1 MQERMQISK
10 MDLNTV
16 IGNLRKAGRYSDQQI
31 QLIQDDLLY
40 GLSKEETERYT
51 QKSYDFKQMQVY
63 SRCLRNNYSEE
74 VIAVI
79 TEDGLSGSQMEVAL
93 EFYEKGIPVETIS
106 KVAAGDMTAA
116 NMKRAYQRV
125 LDEMDKA
132 ARESDTDSSYAQ
144 ELMEQIN
151 SVVSKLEFQ
160 EQRYDALNQKLKEI
174 ETVKKDSEVEIQL
187 RKELSEK
194 DKLLIEQQNRLND
207 AHVASAKLRNELEVL
222 RKENDEMQTVVNGY
236 QKKEQQNE
244 NMEEQEE
251 QEEQDNKIPSLSEVK
266 NVTEVQKKECSKVV
280 VEKERVKQRME
291 SVPIYYG
298 MPIGYSIALVD
309 GNTVM
314 IPAALVEKTIKKTSA
329 LLGIFSKLMLKK
341 KSRQDLIKLIAAK
354 ELTPEQLFQIRSAIE
369 KGLTEGQLLEI
380 IRNKITAEQMKEI
393 IEIAVLENS
402 MGE

>member
-16 IGNLRKAGRYSDQQI
+16 IGNLRKAGRYSEQQI
-31 QLIQDDLLY
+31 QLIKDDLLY

-51 QKSYDFKQMQVY
+51 QKSYDFKQMLVY

-79 TEDGLSGSQMEVAL
+79 TADGLTGSQMEVAL
-93 EFYEKGIPVETIS
+93 EFYEKGIPVETIT

-132 ARESDTDSSYAQ
+132 ARDSDTDSSYAQ
-144 ELMEQIN
+144 ELMEQIK

-174 ETVKKDSEVEIQL
+174 DTVKKDSEVEIQL

-244 NMEEQEE
+244 NMAEQD
-251 QEEQDNKIPSLSEVK
+251 EQDNKIPSLSEVK

-314 IPAALVEKTIKKTSA
+314 IPAAPVEKTIKKTSA
-329 LLGIFSKLMLKK
+329 LLGIFSKLILKK

-354 ELTPEQLFQIRSAIE
+354 ELTPDQLFQIRSAIE
-369 KGLTEGQLLEI
+369 KGLTEGQLLEL

>member
-16 IGNLRKAGRYSDQQI
+16 IGNLRKTDRYSEQQI

-79 TEDGLSGSQMEVAL
+79 TADGLTGSQMEVAL
-93 EFYEKGIPVETIS
+93 EFYEKGISVEMIS

-125 LDEMDKA
+125 LDEIDKA
-132 ARESDTDSSYAQ
+132 ARDSDADSSYAQ
-144 ELMEQIN
+144 ELMEQIK

-174 ETVKKDSEVEIQL
+174 DTVKKDSEVEIQL

-222 RKENDEMQTVVNGY
+222 RKENDEMQTVVNEH
-236 QKKEQQNE
+236 KIKEQSE
-244 NMEEQEE
+244 IEAI
-251 QEEQDNKIPSLSEVK
+251 QDKESSITKEVEFQMLQTK
-266 NVTEVQKKECSKVV
+266 EDQKVMTEGEKVQK
-280 VEKERVKQRME
+280 RME
-291 SVPIYYG
+291 SIPVYYG
-298 MPIGYSIALVD
+298 VPIGYHFAMVN
-309 GNTVM
+309 GATVM
-314 IPAALVEKTIKKTSA
+314 FPTTHVEKTMKKSFPA
-329 LLGIFSKLMLKK
+329 LGIFLKLVLKK
-341 KSRQDLIKLIAAK
+341 KSRQDLVKLIAAK
-354 ELTPEQLFQIRSAIE
+354 ELTPEQLVQIKNAIE
-369 KGLTEGQLLEI
+369 KGLTEGQLLELI
-380 IRNKITAEQMKEI
+380 QNKISAEQMKEI
-393 IEIAVLENS
+393 IEIAVLENNL
-402 MGE
+402 GE

>member
-16 IGNLRKAGRYSDQQI
+16 IGNLRKTGRYSEQQI

-79 TEDGLSGSQMEVAL
+79 TADGLTGSQMEVAL

-106 KVAAGDMTAA
+106 KVATGDMTAA

-125 LDEMDKA
+125 LDEMDKV
-132 ARESDTDSSYAQ
+132 ARDSDADSSYAQ
-144 ELMEQIN
+144 ELMEQIK

-174 ETVKKDSEVEIQL
+174 DTVKKDSEVQIQL

-244 NMEEQEE
+244 NMAEQD
-251 QEEQDNKIPSLSEVK
+251 EQDNKIPSLSEVK
-266 NVTEVQKKECSKVV
+266 NVTEVQKKESPKVV
-280 VEKERVKQRME
+280 IEREKVQQRMK
-291 SVPIYYG
+291 SVPVYYG

-314 IPAALVEKTIKKTSA
+314 IPAAPVEKTIKKTSA

-354 ELTPEQLFQIRSAIE
+354 ELTPDQLFQIRSAIE

>member
-16 IGNLRKAGRYSDQQI
+16 IGNLRKVGRYSEQQI

-79 TEDGLSGSQMEVAL
+79 TADRLTGSQMEVAL
-93 EFYEKGIPVETIS
+93 EFYEKGIPVETIT

-132 ARESDTDSSYAQ
+132 ARDSDEDSSYAQ
-144 ELMEQIN
+144 ELMEQIK

-174 ETVKKDSEVEIQL
+174 ETVKKDSKAEIQL

-244 NMEEQEE
+244 NMGEQD
-251 QEEQDNKIPSLSEVK
+251 EQDNKIPSLSEVK

-314 IPAALVEKTIKKTSA
+314 IPAAPVEKTIKKTSA

-354 ELTPEQLFQIRSAIE
+354 ELTPDQLFQIRSAIE

>member
-63 SRCLRNNYSEE
+63 SRCLRNNYLEE

-79 TEDGLSGSQMEVAL
+79 TADGLTGSQMEVAL

-132 ARESDTDSSYAQ
+132 ARESDTDSRYAQ
-144 ELMEQIN
+144 ELMEQIK

-174 ETVKKDSEVEIQL
+174 DTVKKDSEVEIQL

-207 AHVASAKLRNELEVL
+207 AHVVSAKLRNELEVL
-222 RKENDEMQTVVNGY
+222 RKENDEMQTVVNEY

-244 NMEEQEE
+244 NMEEQD
-251 QEEQDNKIPSLSEVK
+251 EQDNKIPSLSEVK

-314 IPAALVEKTIKKTSA
+314 IPAAPVEKTIKKTSA
-329 LLGIFSKLMLKK
+329 LFGIFSKLMLKK

-354 ELTPEQLFQIRSAIE
+354 ELTPDQLFQIRSAIE
-369 KGLTEGQLLEI
+369 KGLTEGQLLEL

>member
-79 TEDGLSGSQMEVAL
+79 TADGLSGSQMEVAL

-106 KVAAGDMTAA
+106 RIAAGDMTAA
-116 NMKRAYQRV
+116 NMKRVYQRV

-144 ELMEQIN
+144 ELMEQIK

-244 NMEEQEE
+244 NMEEQD
-251 QEEQDNKIPSLSEVK
+251 EQDNKIPSLSEVK

-280 VEKERVKQRME
+280 VEKERVKQLME

-298 MPIGYSIALVD
+298 MPIGYSISLVD

-314 IPAALVEKTIKKTSA
+314 IPAAPVEKTIKKTSA

-341 KSRQDLIKLIAAK
+341 KSRQDLIKLIAEK
-354 ELTPEQLFQIRSAIE
+354 ELTPDQLFQVRSAIE

>member
-16 IGNLRKAGRYSDQQI
+16 IGNLRKAGRYSEQQI
-31 QLIQDDLLY
+31 QLIHDDLLY
-40 GLSKEETERYT
+40 GLSKEETERYI
-51 QKSYDFKQMQVY
+51 QNSYDFKQMQVY

-79 TEDGLSGSQMEVAL
+79 TADGLTGSQMEVAL

-132 ARESDTDSSYAQ
+132 ARESDTDSRYAK
-144 ELMEQIN
+144 ELMEQIK

-174 ETVKKDSEVEIQL
+174 DTVKKDSEVEIQL

-194 DKLLIEQQNRLND
+194 DKLLIEQQNRMND

-244 NMEEQEE
+244 NMEEQD
-251 QEEQDNKIPSLSEVK
+251 EQDNKIPSLSEVK

-314 IPAALVEKTIKKTSA
+314 IPAAPVEKTIKKTSA

-354 ELTPEQLFQIRSAIE
+354 ELTPDQLFQIRSAIE
-369 KGLTEGQLLEI
+369 KGLTEGQLLEL